1 MQAMATLYVRDVPT
15 ELYEQL
21 RHEAASTRRSLSA
34 ETIELLRRA
43 LAPSLPG
50 VSLEQLLQGADRI
63 RKLHPLPA
71 GSPGA
76 AELIRED
83 RER

>member
-1 MQAMATLYVRDVPT
+1 MATLYVRDVPT

-21 RHEAASTRRSLSA
+21 RREAASARRSLSA
-34 ETIELLRRA
+34 ETIDLLRRA
-43 LAPSLPG
+43 LTPNLPG
-50 VSLEQLLQGADRI
+50 VSLQQLLERADRI
-63 RKLHPLPA
+63 RKDHPLPA

-76 AELIRED
+76 ADLIRED

>member
-1 MQAMATLYVRDVPT
+1 MATLYVRDVPP
-15 ELYEQL
+15 ELYEKL
-21 RHEAASTRRSLSA
+21 RREAASSRRSLSA
-34 ETIELLRRA
+34 ETIELLSRA
-43 LAPSLPG
+43 LAPGLRG
-50 VSLEQLLQGADRI
+50 VSLQQLLEHADRI
-63 RKLHPLPA
+63 RGSHPLPA

>member
-1 MQAMATLYVRDVPT
+1 MPTLYVRDVPT

-21 RHEAASTRRSLSA
+21 RREAAAARRSMGA
-34 ETIELLRRA
+34 ETIELLRR
-43 LAPSLPG
+43 SLSPG
-50 VSLEQLLQGADRI
+50 SSEVSLDQLLQEADRI
-63 RKLHPLPA
+63 RADRRLPA
-71 GSPGA
+71 DAPTA

>member
-1 MQAMATLYVRDVPT
+1 MATLYVRDVPSD
-15 ELYEQL
+15 LYEQL
-21 RHEAASTRRSLSA
+21 RREAASARRSLSA

-43 LAPSLPG
+43 LVPNLPG
-50 VSLEQLLQGADRI
+50 ISLEDFLEHADRV
-63 RKLHPLPA
+63 RESHPLPA